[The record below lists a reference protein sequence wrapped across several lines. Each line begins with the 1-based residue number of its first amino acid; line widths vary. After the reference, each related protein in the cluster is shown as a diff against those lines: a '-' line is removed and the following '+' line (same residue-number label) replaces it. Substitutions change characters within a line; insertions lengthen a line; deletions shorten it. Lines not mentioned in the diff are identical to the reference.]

1 MIDIRFR
8 MTKTSSRA
16 LSTTPTSEAEWDL
29 YRTFES
35 VVRCG
40 SLTASARALG
50 TSQSTVSR
58 HLSRLESIA
67 GSPLLL
73 RESPVKPTERGEA
86 LLRAIAPMVDGALSA
101 RAALENAIDLQ
112 GEVVVTTVG
121 EVARW
126 VLAPKLASFCRAY
139 PRIRLTILAGNE
151 RKSLAAGEADLALRM
166 ARPEE
171 GELVGRRLG
180 QETFGYFV
188 HRDLPL
194 SADAPWL
201 ALSGSLKLVAEQQHA
216 ARSFAA
222 REPRIAVED
231 VEALGLL
238 VQAGLGVAVLPRG
251 FASRLEG
258 VVETSPTR
266 VGAKDLGPVPPRA
279 LWLVV
284 HRRKQKIPKLRAV
297 MDWIVD
303 VWESTERMRTLRASA
318 SRAPSG

>member
-1 MIDIRFR
+1 MVRIRFR
-8 MTKTSSRA
+8 MAKPPRA
-16 LSTTPTSEAEWDL
+16 PAPTTDAEWDL

-40 SLTASARALG
+40 SLTAAARALG

-58 HLSRLESIA
+58 HLARLESLA

-73 RESPVKPTERGEA
+73 RETPVRPTERGES
-86 LLRAIAPMVDGALSA
+86 LLHAIAPMVDGALAA
-101 RAALENAIDLQ
+101 RAALENAVDLQ
-112 GEVVVTTVG
+112 GEVVLTTVG

-126 VLAPKLASFCRAY
+126 MLAPKLGSFCRAY

-188 HRDLPL
+188 HRDVPL
-194 SADAPWL
+194 SADTPWL
-201 ALSGSLKLVAEQQHA
+201 ALSGSLKLVAEQRHA
-216 ARSFAA
+216 ARAFAS
-222 REPRIAVED
+222 REPRLAVED
-231 VEALGLL
+231 VEALGML

-258 VVETSPTR
+258 VVETSPGR
-266 VGAKDLGPVPPRA
+266 VGAKELEPIPPRA

-284 HRRKQKIPKLRAV
+284 HRRKQKIPKIRAV

-303 VWESTERMRTLRASA
+303 VWEATERQRTLRVSSARAST
-318 SRAPSG
+318 G

>member
-1 MIDIRFR
+1 M
-8 MTKTSSRA
+8 A
-16 LSTTPTSEAEWDL
+16 
-29 YRTFES
+29 
-35 VVRCG
+35 
-40 SLTASARALG
+40 
-50 TSQSTVSR
+50 
-58 HLSRLESIA
+58 RLEGLA

-73 RESPVKPTERGEA
+73 RESPVRPTERGLD

-101 RAALENAIDLQ
+101 RAALENALDLQ
-112 GEVVVTTVG
+112 GEVVLTTVG

-126 VLAPKLASFCRAY
+126 ILAPRLASFCRAY
-139 PRIRLTILAGNE
+139 PRIRLVVLAGNE

-166 ARPEE
+166 ARPNE

-180 QETFGYFV
+180 HETFGYFV

-194 SADAPWL
+194 STDTPWL

-216 ARSFAA
+216 ARAFAA

-251 FASRLEG
+251 FAARLEG
-258 VVETSPTR
+258 VVETSPAR
-266 VGAKDLGPVPPRA
+266 VGAKELGPVPPRA

-284 HRRKQKIPKLRAV
+284 HRRKHKIPKIRAV
-297 MDWIVD
+297 MDWVVD
-303 VWESTERMRTLRASA
+303 VWESAERQRTLRATS